1 MKIHGPP
8 LVVAS
13 FVGRTRPPS
22 KAIWFATD
30 GSTPAQSAFRQY
42 RRYAADF
49 SDVTNTKQYIEKA
62 KSFFRKPPEG
72 TLRLT
77 GKGKIFLYDMES
89 ETFGIYQRNGV
100 PMEFYKLNIFRHKY
114 SSNLEFF
121 YYAPDQ

>member
-100 PMEFYKLNIFRHKY
+100 PML
-114 SSNLEFF
+114 
-121 YYAPDQ
+121 